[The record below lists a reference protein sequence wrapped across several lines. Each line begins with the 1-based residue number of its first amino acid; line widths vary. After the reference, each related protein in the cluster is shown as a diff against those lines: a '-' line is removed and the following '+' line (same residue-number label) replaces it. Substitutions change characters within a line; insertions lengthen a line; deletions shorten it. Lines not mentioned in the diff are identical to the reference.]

1 MIHLTSNSPVFAMEK
16 AKKEEESNQVYS
28 ALPFLLFDHKMRNY
42 LTTKCLMDPEDDCQH
57 YF

>member
-28 ALPFLLFDHKMRNY
+28 ALPFLLFDHKNAKLFDHKMFDGSGR
-42 LTTKCLMDPEDDCQH
+42 
-57 YF
+57 